1 MTQQNELNA
10 PWTLH
15 FDGDGTEDVAI
26 ICDSNGS
33 DLARSRHFWRPE
45 GDDPTPP
52 TLVGMRAMAVAPK
65 LLELAE
71 FVKRADFKCAANRK
85 RAKHLARKIVAKATD
100 DSVGR
105 VA

>member
-1 MTQQNELNA
+1 MTHRTELNA

-26 ICDSNGS
+26 ICDSNGH

-45 GDDPTPP
+45 GDDPMPP
-52 TLVGMRAMAVAPK
+52 TLAGMRLMAVAPK

-71 FVKRADFKCAANRK
+71 FIEGADFTIAADRR
-85 RAKHLARKIVAKATD
+85 RARHLARKVIAKATD
-100 DSVGR
+100 DAVGR
-105 VA
+105 IA

>member
-1 MTQQNELNA
+1 MTQQTELNA

-26 ICDSNGS
+26 ICDSKGH

-45 GDDPTPP
+45 GDDMTPP
-52 TLVGMRAMAVAPK
+52 TLAGMRVMAVAPK

-71 FVKRADFKCAANRK
+71 FIERADFTIAANRK
-85 RAKHLARKIVAKATD
+85 RVRHLARKVIAKATD

-105 VA
+105 IA